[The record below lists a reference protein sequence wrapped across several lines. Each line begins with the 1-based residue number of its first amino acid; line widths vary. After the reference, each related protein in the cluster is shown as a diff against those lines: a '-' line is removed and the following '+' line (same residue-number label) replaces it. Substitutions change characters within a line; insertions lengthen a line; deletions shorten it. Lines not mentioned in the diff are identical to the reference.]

1 VGADSRKTTDVA
13 WAPSRWVRRIN
24 SHERFVHDSID
35 SLGYDWARIAD
46 PEAKPRFPFRVYLP
60 QTTDDVVTAV
70 NEARSLGLSLT
81 VRAHGHSSNG
91 LVVVDRG
98 TVVLT
103 EKFNKVLDVDEE
115 ALTVTVQP
123 GAQSADVDDVLATH
137 GLGLPVIGDHA
148 HVTTG
153 GFASVGGITASSFRH
168 GLFVDVIERMEY
180 VTWDGDVVVC
190 SRTEHPDQF
199 YRVLLGLGRHGV
211 ITALTIGVER
221 VDKNA
226 TVWRNRQTHYRSLD
240 DFLADAVRLLGRPPT
255 DARFMR
261 GMWVDSPQF
270 GLGQFSVYVD
280 TPQSA
285 AARLENDVAYGL
297 LHSIGVVAGRLPP
310 VIDRPL
316 KYVGLL
322 GIVFSPRYATIKNAE
337 SFSDKILDATV
348 GEPTRY
354 LVAIARQSRL
364 DEVCR
369 KLMALL
375 RRYRE
380 THSCF
385 SVITLYV
392 KGIRSAY
399 LSGGRPD
406 DEQWAEVLFYI
417 AIRPEHFDEDLLDG
431 LVTEF
436 DAICVETAAYRYMH
450 SRTTSDPA
458 IRELVDPHNVPRS
471 DPQEAPDGA

>member
-1 VGADSRKTTDVA
+1 
-13 WAPSRWVRRIN
+13 VRRIN
-24 SHERFVHDSID
+24 SHEKFVHDSIA

-46 PEAKPRFPFRVYLP
+46 PDARPRYPFRVYLP

-70 NEARSLGLSLT
+70 NEARSLGLTLT

-98 TVVLT
+98 TILLT
-103 EKFNKVLDVDEE
+103 EKFNRVLDIDEV

-123 GAQSADVDDVLATH
+123 GAQSADVDDALAAH

-168 GLFVDVIERMEY
+168 GLFVDVIERVEY
-180 VTWDGDVVVC
+180 VTWDGEIVVC
-190 SRTEHPDQF
+190 SRTQHADQF
-199 YRVLLGLGRHGV
+199 YRVLLGLGRYGV
-211 ITALTIGVER
+211 ITSLTIGVER
-221 VDKNA
+221 VDKAA
-226 TVWRNRQTHYRSLD
+226 TVWRNRQTHYRSLEA
-240 DFLADAVRLLGRPPT
+240 FVDAAVALLGRPPA

-270 GLGQFSVYVD
+270 GLGQFSVYVE
-280 TPQSA
+280 TPPST
-285 AARLENDVAYGL
+285 AARLENDVAYGF
-297 LHSIGVVAGRLPP
+297 LHSLGVVAGRLPP

-354 LVAIARQSRL
+354 LVAIARQARL
-364 DEVCR
+364 GEVCQR
-369 KLMALL
+369 LMALL

-380 THSCF
+380 DHGCF
-385 SVITLYV
+385 SVITVYL

-399 LSGGRPD
+399 LSGGRAD
-406 DEQWAEVLFYI
+406 DERWVEVLFYI
-417 AIRPEHFDEDLLDG
+417 AIRPDHFDEGILDR
-431 LVTEF
+431 LVAEF
-436 DAICVETAAYRYMH
+436 DAICVDTEAYRYMH
-450 SRTTSDPA
+450 SRTTGDPA
-458 IRELVDPHNVPRS
+458 VRELIDPHNVHR
-471 DPQEAPDGA
+471 D